1 MLQDEYLIKHSP
13 HIGDEVETPD
23 GRGRVVDINLLTGF
37 TKVDFENK
45 DDVPVVYHKDDIKVI
60 K

>member
-1 MLQDEYLIKHSP
+1 M
-13 HIGDEVETPD
+13 ETPD

-37 TKVDFENK
+37 TKVDFENQ
-45 DDVPVVYHKDDIKVI
+45 DDLPVVYHKDDIKVI